1 MDKVLKVML
10 YELLEEKKDFTAS
23 EIQIAKYILENPLG
37 TVELT
42 ATELGKRTY
51 TSKPTVLRLCKK
63 LGFSSYNDLRRKLEL
78 EISEKNRLMTLLEKE
93 PVHKDTSFKDIVNI
107 IPSVYDK
114 AITNTRMMLD
124 YNSMSRVINQ
134 LKKVDKLDI
143 YGLGITYSCATAAMF
158 KFLSIGIECTAQTGI
173 NEHYIMATKKQ
184 KNRAAIILSFT
195 GENPIMIKT
204 AKYLKGIGTYIIG
217 IGGMESDKLKK
228 ECDEYIEVY
237 SKQLIMSMEVLT
249 PFISITYIFDLLFS
263 ALLVTDFDN
272 NLKYSLDVIDY
283 ESILKNNNY

>member
-1 MDKVLKVML
+1 ML
-10 YELLEEKKDFTAS
+10 FEQLEEKRGFTTS
-23 EIQIAKYILENPLG
+23 EIQIANYILENPLE

-42 ATELGKRTY
+42 ASELGEKSY
-51 TSKPTVLRLCKK
+51 TSKSTVLRLCKK
-63 LGFSSYNDLRRKLEL
+63 LEFPGYNDLLRKLEL
-78 EISEKNRLMTLLEKE
+78 EINEKNRLMALLDKE
-93 PVHKDTSFKDIVNI
+93 PVNKDSSFRDIVNI

-114 AITNTRMMLD
+114 AITNTKMMLD
-124 YNSMSRVINQ
+124 YKSMNRVITQ
-134 LKKVDKLDI
+134 LKKTEKLDI

-184 KNRAAIILSFT
+184 KNRAAIIVSFT
-195 GENPIMIKT
+195 GENPTMIKT
-204 AKYLKGIGTYIIG
+204 AKYLKGVGTYIIG
-217 IGGMESDKLKK
+217 IGGTESDKLKR

-263 ALLVTDFDN
+263 ALLVSDFDS

-283 ESILKNNNY
+283 ESIFERNSY

>member
-1 MDKVLKVML
+1 M
-10 YELLEEKKDFTAS
+10 
-23 EIQIAKYILENPLG
+23 
-37 TVELT
+37 T
-42 ATELGKRTY
+42 ATELGRRSF
-51 TSKPTVLRLCKK
+51 TSKATALRFCKK
-63 LGFSSYNDLRRKLEL
+63 LGVSSYNDLLRKLEF
-78 EISEKNRLMTLLEKE
+78 EINEKTRLMALLDKE
-93 PVHKDTSFKDIVNI
+93 SVHKDSSFKDIVNI

-114 AITNTRMMLD
+114 AITNTKMMLD
-124 YNSMSRVINQ
+124 YNSMSRIINQ

-158 KFLSIGIECTAQTGI
+158 KFLSIGIECSAQTGI
-173 NEHYIMATKKQ
+173 NEHYIMATRKQ
-184 KNRAAIILSFT
+184 KNRVAIIVSFT
-195 GENPIMIKT
+195 GGNPIMIKT
-204 AKYLKGIGTYIIG
+204 AKYLKGVGTYIIG

-263 ALLVTDFDN
+263 ALLVSDFDN

-283 ESILKNNNY
+283 ENILKNNY